1 MSVWLKQNNARQATN
16 NPRSGNGCVFSF
28 SFRVWVVLWV
38 SGCVL
43 VEFGSNRRANLDFIN
58 ETEKE
63 YNFGKLKPNHNE
75 AGEQNQLRL
84 GRGGGGN
91 QSIN

>member
-1 MSVWLKQNNARQATN
+1 M
-16 NPRSGNGCVFSF
+16 
-28 SFRVWVVLWV
+28 
-38 SGCVL
+38 L

-75 AGEQNQLRL
+75 AGTKINYGWVE
-84 GRGGGGN
+84 GEEAIN
-91 QSIN
+91 QSTEGRINQIKFYKTSVFLCAFCVFWFFELFSDSRGSN